1 MIKCSGFRTKIL
13 AQKTKKKKKINHEK
27 LDFMQ
32 RDLPFRKIKK
42 KLLLHYALRYIQTFS
57 IKIMIFESSSEFAC
71 LL

>member
-42 KLLLHYALRYIQTFS
+42 IVIALCFTLHTD
-57 IKIMIFESSSEFAC
+57 IFN
-71 LL
+71 